1 MFSISL
7 GVDALV
13 GGVDE
18 AELRRST
25 WTLEAIRAL
34 LARVGLRV
42 VSDDDLLTLARQ
54 LPIPI
59 HHRRSLQSGRVA
71 VALAAR

>member
-1 MFSISL
+1 
-7 GVDALV
+7 VC
-13 GGVDE
+13 
-18 AELRRST
+18 
-25 WTLEAIRAL
+25 AL

-42 VSDDDLLTLARQ
+42 VSDDDLLTLAQQ

-59 HHRRSLQSGRVA
+59 QHPRSLQSGRVA